1 MKYSSYF
8 SFLGCVALSL
18 NFLSPAAAE
27 IAQVDDTNGDTF
39 LVIDASADGSADAN
53 YSEPGVF
60 GGGDTGQFNSWNGNR
75 RWGNDGAATSASW
88 AFSEVPEGTYDI
100 YASWKNDEQF
110 TNVSTAHYSG
120 TDGFAAVDLD
130 QSGGASVLPGLI
142 LNDGAFD
149 INFASLGQVTIA
161 DGDFTVT
168 VDDSVTGDGDGASF
182 IFADAIALGPVII
195 LDADGDGMPD
205 TFEDEFALNKDDSS
219 DADDDGDLDELTNL
233 EEYEAGTDPTKDDT
247 DEDGVLD
254 GEEVNDNGTDPTDDD
269 SDDDGLKD
277 GVESDTGIFV
287 NENDTGTDPKNP
299 DSDSDGT
306 NDGDEVANLTDPNGA
321 EFLEVTDGE
330 GNVYVVIDNGIDSN
344 GDGMADEDS
353 FGYSEGGI
361 LFEGQDTTTVFDD
374 SWGNDRRWGS
384 SGIETTATWS
394 FAGLASG
401 TYSVYAS
408 WKNIPQGNVSTA
420 KYSMS
425 DGGSEVELDQS
436 PGAESHPGILLNDGT
451 NDINFAL
458 LGEVDVSDGN
468 LDVTVDDSS
477 TGPGDINTFI
487 FADAI
492 AIGPINALGGLGELA
507 ITEISLS
514 EDGNSVTLTW
524 NSRASQTYAVVFS
537 FNLIDWSGDLDDS
550 VAADV
555 GATTTRTFDLSSA
568 GIAERD
574 HVFFRVEKP

>member
-1 MKYSSYF
+1 MRGVAYF
-8 SFLGCVALSL
+8 LALIG
-18 NFLSPAAAE
+18 PGAAE
-27 IAQVDDTNGDTF
+27 IVQVDDTTGDTF

-53 YSEPGVF
+53 YSEPGMF
-60 GGGDTGQFNSWNGNR
+60 GGSDTGQFNSWNGDR

-88 AFSEVPEGTYDI
+88 AFSGVPEGTYDI

-110 TNVSTAHYSG
+110 ANVSIAHYSG
-120 TDGFAAVDLD
+120 TDGFVAADID
-130 QSGGASVLPGLI
+130 QSGGAAALPGII
-142 LNDGAFD
+142 LNDGASD
-149 INFASLGQVTIA
+149 INFARVGQVTIA
-161 DGDFTVT
+161 DDTFTVS
-168 VDDSVTGDGDGASF
+168 VDDSATGNGDAASF

-195 LDADGDGMPD
+195 LDADADGMPD
-205 TFEDEFALNKDDSS
+205 TFEDEFGLNKGDPS
-219 DADDDGDLDELTNL
+219 DADDDGDLDGLTNL
-233 EEYEAGTDPTKDDT
+233 EEYEAGTDPTNDDS
-247 DEDGVLD
+247 DEDGSLD
-254 GEEVNDNGTDPTDDD
+254 GEEVKDNDTDPNNEDTDG
-269 SDDDGLKD
+269 DGLKD

-287 NENDTGTDPKNP
+287 DENDTGTDPKNP

-306 NDGDEVANLTDPNGA
+306 NDGDEVANSTDPNGA

-330 GNVYVVIDNGIDSN
+330 GNVYLVIDNGIDSN
-344 GDGMADEDS
+344 GDGMADEGG

-374 SWGNDRRWGS
+374 SWDNDRRWGS
-384 SGIETTATWS
+384 SGSETTATWS
-394 FAGLASG
+394 FTGLASG

-425 DGGSEVELDQS
+425 DGGPEVELDQS
-436 PGAESHPGILLNDGT
+436 TGAESHPGILLNDGT

-458 LGEVDVSDGN
+458 LGEVGVSDGN
-468 LDVTVDDSS
+468 LDVTVDDSI

-492 AIGPINALGGLGELA
+492 AIGPINALGGLGELT

-537 FNLIDWSGDLDDS
+537 FDVLDWSGDLNDS
-550 VAADV
+550 VSADE
-555 GATTTRTFDLSSA
+555 GDTTTRTFDLQGA
-568 GIAERD
+568 GISGRD
-574 HVFFRVEKP
+574 QIFFRIEKR